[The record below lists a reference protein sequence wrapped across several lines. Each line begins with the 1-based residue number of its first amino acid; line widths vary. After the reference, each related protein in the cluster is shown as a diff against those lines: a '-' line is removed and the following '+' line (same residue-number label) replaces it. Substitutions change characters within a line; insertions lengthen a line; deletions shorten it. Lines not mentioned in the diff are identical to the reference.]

1 MPILFQH
8 TINKDAQLSVWKIE
22 EPETFFINVLPSIS
36 LPSHPHRRLQHLA
49 GRYLLAYMQPDFS
62 FEMIVSAQGNKPFV
76 AGHSL
81 EFSISHSS
89 DIAAAIISKEKPVG
103 IDVEHLSD
111 KARRVAHKFLTDKEM
126 ALLKRDKESENDHC
140 TLAWSIK
147 ETIFKWYGL
156 GDVDFREDIQ
166 IRSLH
171 TKNQGNVAE
180 CFFRKTDQVL
190 DVNFI
195 RLNNV
200 VLSWLI

>member
-1 MPILFQH
+1 
-8 TINKDAQLSVWKIE
+8 
-22 EPETFFINVLPSIS
+22 
-36 LPSHPHRRLQHLA
+36 
-49 GRYLLAYMQPDFS
+49 
-62 FEMIVSAQGNKPFV
+62 
-76 AGHSL
+76 
-81 EFSISHSS
+81 
-89 DIAAAIISKEKPVG
+89 
-103 IDVEHLSD
+103 
-111 KARRVAHKFLTDKEM
+111 M

-171 TKNQGNVAE
+171 TKDQGNVAE